1 MMMIGVRSPMRRMSR
16 ALFTFG
22 LVAICAGAA
31 RADAVSDFYKGKTVT
46 VIVGYSAGGGYDL
59 YARALARHMGRHIP
73 GQPTLVVNNM
83 PGAGSVA
90 AANYIYGVAAKDGT
104 VFGTFSRG
112 VPMEPLIGTA
122 NTRYEADKFTWI
134 GSISN
139 ELSIC
144 AVAGKSP
151 VKTFDD
157 ALSKPFTVAGEAS
170 GSDPDT
176 YAKLFRNLFGAKLK
190 LVTGYPGGNDMTL
203 AIERGEVDGR
213 CGWSWGSIKA
223 TRPEWISGE
232 NKINVL
238 LQLALERSPEL
249 PDVPT
254 AYEKAAD
261 QRQRD
266 VVKLII
272 SRQIVARP
280 FAAPP
285 GIPEDRKQALR
296 NAFDATMK
304 DAEFLKEAKAMALE
318 VEPVGGAQ
326 VDKLIAELYAAPK
339 DVIEQA
345 RVAISG
351 EAATRPSK

>member
-1 MMMIGVRSPMRRMSR
+1 MSR

-22 LVAICAGAA
+22 LVAICAGPA

-157 ALSKPFTVAGEAS
+157 ALTKPFTVAGEAS

-318 VEPVGGAQ
+318 VDPVGGAE

>member
-1 MMMIGVRSPMRRMSR
+1 
-16 ALFTFG
+16 
-22 LVAICAGAA
+22 
-31 RADAVSDFYKGKTVT
+31 
-46 VIVGYSAGGGYDL
+46 
-59 YARALARHMGRHIP
+59 MGRHIP
-73 GQPTLVVNNM
+73 GQPTMVVNNM

-112 VPMEPLIGTA
+112 IPMEPLIGTA
-122 NTRYEADKFTWI
+122 NTRYEADKFSWI

-139 ELSIC
+139 ELSVC
-144 AVAGKSP
+144 ALSAKAP
-151 VKTFDD
+151 VKTFDE
-157 ALSKPFTVAGEAS
+157 AQTKPFTLAGEAS

-176 YAKLFRNLFGAKLK
+176 YAKLIRNLFGAKLK

-223 TRPEWISGE
+223 TRPEWLSGP
-232 NKINVL
+232 NKITVL
-238 LQLALERSPEL
+238 IQLALERSPEL
-249 PDVPT
+249 PDVPS

-266 VVKLII
+266 IVKLIV

-296 NAFDATMK
+296 NAFEATMK
-304 DAEFLKEAKAMALE
+304 DPEFLKEAKAMALE
-318 VEPVGGAQ
+318 VEPVGGAE
-326 VDKLIAELYAAPK
+326 VDKLIAELYATPK
-339 DVIEQA
+339 EIIDQA
-345 RVAISG
+345 RIAISG

>member
-1 MMMIGVRSPMRRMSR
+1 MIDIKTPMRMTR
-16 ALFTFG
+16 ALFALG
-22 LVAICAGAA
+22 LFASCAGAA

-73 GQPTLVVNNM
+73 GQPTMVVNNM

-112 VPMEPLIGTA
+112 IPMEPLIGTA
-122 NTRYEADKFTWI
+122 NTRYEADKFSWI

-139 ELSIC
+139 ELSVC
-144 AVAGKSP
+144 ALSAKAP
-151 VKTFDD
+151 VKTFDE
-157 ALSKPFTVAGEAS
+157 AQTKPFTLAGEAS

-176 YAKLFRNLFGAKLK
+176 YAKLIRNLFGAKLK

-223 TRPEWISGE
+223 TRPEWLSGP
-232 NKINVL
+232 NKITVL
-238 LQLALERSPEL
+238 IQLALERSPEL
-249 PDVPT
+249 PDVPS

-266 VVKLII
+266 IVKLIV

-296 NAFDATMK
+296 NAFEATMK
-304 DAEFLKEAKAMALE
+304 DPEFLKEAKAMALE
-318 VEPVGGAQ
+318 VEPVGGAE
-326 VDKLIAELYAAPK
+326 VDKLIAELYATPK
-339 DVIEQA
+339 EIIDQA
-345 RVAISG
+345 RIAISG